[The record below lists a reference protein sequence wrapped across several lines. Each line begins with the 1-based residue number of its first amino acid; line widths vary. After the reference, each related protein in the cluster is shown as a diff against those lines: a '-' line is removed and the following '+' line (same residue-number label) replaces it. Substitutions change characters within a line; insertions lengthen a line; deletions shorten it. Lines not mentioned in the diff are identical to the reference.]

1 MSLDYWR
8 NIEGSYPYQTTGNDI
23 LKLKGEYNPVN
34 LSTLEKQLIGI
45 RRHLHQYPELS
56 KEEFETTAFI
66 KKCLKEKGIQIR
78 PTALKT
84 GVFADIAGESEGPA
98 IALRADIDALP
109 IEEKT
114 GLHYASKHKGIMH
127 ACGHDF
133 HTAALLG
140 AAFLLKENQDS
151 LKGKVRLLF
160 QPAEEAGAGAA
171 KVIEDGQL
179 DGIDAVIGLH
189 NKPDIAV
196 GTVGLKT
203 GPLMAAVDRF
213 KVEIEGKGAH
223 AALPH
228 NGFDPIV
235 GASQLIVALQTI
247 VSRNVNPLQSA
258 ILTVGKING
267 GSTWNVIPDTVV
279 IEGTVRTFDSE
290 VRNLVKQ
297 RFLAVTEQ
305 ISAAFSLKANV
316 KWHSGPPPLCN
327 DEAITG
333 LVRDAA
339 HKAKLQVIDPAPST
353 AGEDFAYYLEHIP
366 GSFAFFGTDGDHDW
380 HHPAFTIDETAIIKA
395 SYFLYES
402 AKRLLDSNEESK
414 ISD

>member
-1 MSLDYWR
+1 MPLDYWR
-8 NIEGSYPYQTTGNDI
+8 NIEGAYPYQTAKTIEDDS
-23 LKLKGEYNPVN
+23 EHNPLN
-34 LSTLEKQLIGI
+34 LLSLEKELIAI

-56 KEEFETTAFI
+56 KEEFETTDFI
-66 KKCLKEKGIQIR
+66 AKCLGEKGIPIR
-78 PTALKT
+78 PTSLKT

-114 GLHYASKHKGIMH
+114 GLPYASKKKGIMH

-160 QPAEEAGAGAA
+160 QPAEESGAGAA
-171 KVIEDGQL
+171 KVIADGQL
-179 DGIDAVIGLH
+179 DGIEAVIGLH
-189 NKPDIAV
+189 NKPDIPV
-196 GTVGLKT
+196 GAVGLKT

-213 KVEIEGKGAH
+213 KVTIQGKGAH

-247 VSRNVNPLQSA
+247 VSRNVNPLKSA
-258 ILTVGKING
+258 IVTVAKIEG
-267 GSTWNVIPDTVV
+267 GSTWNVIPDTAV

-290 VRNLVKQ
+290 VREQVKQ
-297 RFLAVTEQ
+297 RFLAVAEQ
-305 ISAAFSLKANV
+305 ISSAFSLKANV
-316 KWHSGPPPLCN
+316 KWISGPPSLCN
-327 DEAITG
+327 DTAITEI
-333 LVRDAA
+333 VRAAA
-339 HKAKLQVIDPAPST
+339 HKAQLQVISPDPST

-366 GSFAFFGTDGDHDW
+366 GSFAFFGTGGDHDW

-402 AKRLLDSNEESK
+402 AKRLLS
-414 ISD
+414 

>member
-1 MSLDYWR
+1 M
-8 NIEGSYPYQTTGNDI
+8 
-23 LKLKGEYNPVN
+23 
-34 LSTLEKQLIGI
+34 
-45 RRHLHQYPELS
+45 
-56 KEEFETTAFI
+56 
-66 KKCLKEKGIQIR
+66 
-78 PTALKT
+78 
-84 GVFADIAGESEGPA
+84 
-98 IALRADIDALP
+98 
-109 IEEKT
+109 
-114 GLHYASKHKGIMH
+114 
-127 ACGHDF
+127 
-133 HTAALLG
+133 
-140 AAFLLKENQDS
+140 KENQDS
-151 LKGKVRLLF
+151 LKGKIRLLF
-160 QPAEEAGAGAA
+160 QPAEEAGAGAT

-228 NGFDPIV
+228 NGFDPII

-290 VRNLVKQ
+290 VRNQVKQ
-297 RFLAVTEQ
+297 RFFAVTEQ

-353 AGEDFAYYLEHIP
+353 AGKILL
-366 GSFAFFGTDGDHDW
+366 
-380 HHPAFTIDETAIIKA
+380 IIL
-395 SYFLYES
+395 SIFRDPL
-402 AKRLLDSNEESK
+402 RFWNRR
-414 ISD
+414 

>member
-23 LKLKGEYNPVN
+23 LTLKEESNPVN

-114 GLHYASKHKGIMH
+114 GLPYASKHKGIMH

-290 VRNLVKQ
+290 VRNQVKQ

-333 LVRDAA
+333 WCETLRIKRNFKSLIPPHQPRGKILLIILSIFRDPLRFLEQTVIMIGTTL
-339 HKAKLQVIDPAPST
+339 HLQLMKLPLSKPLIFYMKAPRDC
-353 AGEDFAYYLEHIP
+353 
-366 GSFAFFGTDGDHDW
+366 
-380 HHPAFTIDETAIIKA
+380 
-395 SYFLYES
+395 
-402 AKRLLDSNEESK
+402 
-414 ISD
+414 

>member
-1 MSLDYWR
+1 M
-8 NIEGSYPYQTTGNDI
+8 
-23 LKLKGEYNPVN
+23 
-34 LSTLEKQLIGI
+34 
-45 RRHLHQYPELS
+45 
-56 KEEFETTAFI
+56 
-66 KKCLKEKGIQIR
+66 
-78 PTALKT
+78 
-84 GVFADIAGESEGPA
+84 PA
-98 IALRADIDALP
+98 NALRADIDALP

-114 GLHYASKHKGIMH
+114 GLPYASKHKGIMH

-151 LKGKVRLLF
+151 LKGKIRLLF
-160 QPAEEAGAGAA
+160 QPAEEAGAGAT

-228 NGFDPIV
+228 NGFDPII

-290 VRNLVKQ
+290 VRNQVKQ
-297 RFLAVTEQ
+297 RFFAVTEQ

>member
-23 LKLKGEYNPVN
+23 LTLKEESNPVN

-114 GLHYASKHKGIMH
+114 GLPYASKHKGIMH

-290 VRNLVKQ
+290 VRNQVKQ

-333 LVRDAA
+333 WCETLRIKRNFKSLIPP
-339 HKAKLQVIDPAPST
+339 HQPRGEILLIILSISRAPLR
-353 AGEDFAYYLEHIP
+353 FLEQ
-366 GSFAFFGTDGDHDW
+366 
-380 HHPAFTIDETAIIKA
+380 TAIMIGTTRHLQLMK
-395 SYFLYES
+395 LP
-402 AKRLLDSNEESK
+402 L
-414 ISD
+414 

>member
-114 GLHYASKHKGIMH
+114 GLPYASKHKGIMH

-290 VRNLVKQ
+290 VRNQVKQ

-333 LVRDAA
+333 WCETLRIKRNFKSLIPPHQPRGKILLIILSIFRDPLRFLEQTVIMIGTTL
-339 HKAKLQVIDPAPST
+339 HLQLMKLPLSKPLIFYMKAPRDC
-353 AGEDFAYYLEHIP
+353 
-366 GSFAFFGTDGDHDW
+366 
-380 HHPAFTIDETAIIKA
+380 
-395 SYFLYES
+395 
-402 AKRLLDSNEESK
+402 
-414 ISD
+414 

>member
-114 GLHYASKHKGIMH
+114 GLPYASKHKGIMH

-133 HTAALLG
+133 HTVALLG

-290 VRNLVKQ
+290 VRNQVKQ

-333 LVRDAA
+333 WCETLRIKRNFKSLIPPHQPRGKILLIILSIFRDPLRFLEQTVIMIGTTL
-339 HKAKLQVIDPAPST
+339 HLQLMKLPLSKPLIFYMKAPRDC
-353 AGEDFAYYLEHIP
+353 
-366 GSFAFFGTDGDHDW
+366 
-380 HHPAFTIDETAIIKA
+380 
-395 SYFLYES
+395 
-402 AKRLLDSNEESK
+402 
-414 ISD
+414 

>member
-1 MSLDYWR
+1 
-8 NIEGSYPYQTTGNDI
+8 
-23 LKLKGEYNPVN
+23 
-34 LSTLEKQLIGI
+34 
-45 RRHLHQYPELS
+45 
-56 KEEFETTAFI
+56 
-66 KKCLKEKGIQIR
+66 
-78 PTALKT
+78 
-84 GVFADIAGESEGPA
+84 
-98 IALRADIDALP
+98 
-109 IEEKT
+109 
-114 GLHYASKHKGIMH
+114 
-127 ACGHDF
+127 
-133 HTAALLG
+133 
-140 AAFLLKENQDS
+140 
-151 LKGKVRLLF
+151 
-160 QPAEEAGAGAA
+160 
-171 KVIEDGQL
+171 
-179 DGIDAVIGLH
+179 
-189 NKPDIAV
+189 
-196 GTVGLKT
+196 
-203 GPLMAAVDRF
+203 
-213 KVEIEGKGAH
+213 
-223 AALPH
+223 
-228 NGFDPIV
+228 
-235 GASQLIVALQTI
+235 
-247 VSRNVNPLQSA
+247 

-290 VRNLVKQ
+290 VRNQVKQ
-297 RFLAVTEQ
+297 RFFAVTEQ

>member
-1 MSLDYWR
+1 M
-8 NIEGSYPYQTTGNDI
+8 
-23 LKLKGEYNPVN
+23 
-34 LSTLEKQLIGI
+34 
-45 RRHLHQYPELS
+45 
-56 KEEFETTAFI
+56 
-66 KKCLKEKGIQIR
+66 
-78 PTALKT
+78 
-84 GVFADIAGESEGPA
+84 FADIAGESEGPA

-114 GLHYASKHKGIMH
+114 GLPYASKHKGIMH

-290 VRNLVKQ
+290 VRDQVKQ
-297 RFLAVTEQ
+297 RFLAVAEQ

-339 HKAKLQVIDPAPST
+339 HKAKLQVIDPDPST

>member
-23 LKLKGEYNPVN
+23 LTLKEESNPVN

-114 GLHYASKHKGIMH
+114 GLPYASKHKGIMH

-290 VRNLVKQ
+290 VRNQVKQ

-333 LVRDAA
+333 WCETLHIKRNFKSLIPPHQPRGKILLIILSIFRDPLRFLEQTVIMIGTTL
-339 HKAKLQVIDPAPST
+339 HLQLMKLPLSKPLIFYMKAPRDC
-353 AGEDFAYYLEHIP
+353 
-366 GSFAFFGTDGDHDW
+366 
-380 HHPAFTIDETAIIKA
+380 
-395 SYFLYES
+395 
-402 AKRLLDSNEESK
+402 
-414 ISD
+414 